1 MMRNR
6 GFTLVEVMIATVLA
20 TMISIFLMQLMSRGQ
35 TIASRFSGKIAA
47 ARDAHV
53 ILQKLKMALRGSR
66 DLRIEGTGFSA
77 KNSNGAEYHIEYR
90 PDRQGLEWTNAPS
103 TMDRWL
109 GHRQIYAFQITQPLQ
124 NYPQIYK
131 LSLNFKNPEARDPS
145 PENALTFTTL
155 VSERVPY
162 GDRIPDK
169 AWIPNAK
176 DECPPSC
183 Q

>member
-1 MMRNR
+1 MKRL
-6 GFTLVEVMIATVLA
+6 GFTLVEVLIATVLA

-35 TIASRFSGKIAA
+35 SIASRFSGKIAA

-66 DLRIEGTGFSA
+66 DVRIEGNGFSA
-77 KNSNGAEYHIEYR
+77 KNARGEEFHVEYR
-90 PDRQGLEWTNAPS
+90 PDRKALEWTNAPTS
-103 TMDRWL
+103 MDRWL
-109 GHRQIYAFQITQPLQ
+109 GTHQIYSFQMGKPLEE
-124 NYPQIYK
+124 YPQIYK
-131 LSLNFKNPEARDPS
+131 LNLSFKNPEARDPK
-145 PENALTFTTL
+145 PENALNFSTI

-169 AWIPNAK
+169 AWVPNAK

-183 Q
+183 E